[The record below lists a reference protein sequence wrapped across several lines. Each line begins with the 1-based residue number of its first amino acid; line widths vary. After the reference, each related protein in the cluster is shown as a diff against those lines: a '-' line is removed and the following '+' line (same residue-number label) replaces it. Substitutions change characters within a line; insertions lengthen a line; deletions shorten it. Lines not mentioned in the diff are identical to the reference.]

1 MTFFGEL
8 KVIFYCIVRFLIF
21 LKSLFK
27 LTVEELILWRKF
39 YVRKNNNKVGSIE
52 TGSVVFT
59 HVLPWKK
66 GACIPGYFKQFNNLF
81 N

>member
-27 LTVEELILWRKF
+27 LTVEELIL
-39 YVRKNNNKVGSIE
+39 
-52 TGSVVFT
+52 
-59 HVLPWKK
+59 
-66 GACIPGYFKQFNNLF
+66 
-81 N
+81 